1 MKAFI
6 CVTNRGISQGVTC
19 QCTSCR
25 KQTSSL
31 FRASHR
37 LLDVSAFRFLRQP
50 HHLKWYRSVCDHQER
65 GFYSNCGSLICVRP
79 SRKPKPE
86 EYDPLAAY
94 LGMPQAHEKP
104 KLEGGKL
111 EPLKVD
117 GIIVSLEHDGGHES
131 DSGSSSGWTVR
142 GDSESEHSDE
152 HVDYIEFTIGTVD
165 PLFLHGHG
173 RVFVRVAKDM
183 VDGDFFYTG
192 IRDGGAANPGPVP
205 EEGYGMALAGG
216 EGGNHCFYLNAIAG
230 VTDNIPAAGF
240 GRGRQWRRY
249 PQ

>member
-1 MKAFI
+1 MRPPI

-19 QCTSCR
+19 QCSSCR

-31 FRASHR
+31 FRTSHR
-37 LLDVSAFRFLRQP
+37 LLDVSAFRFLRKPQ
-50 HHLKWYRSVCDHQER
+50 HLKWYRGVCDRQER

-79 SRKPKPE
+79 NLVRPSP
-86 EYDPLAAY
+86 EYDPIAAY
-94 LGMPQAHEKP
+94 FGMPQAHEKP
-104 KLEGGKL
+104 KMEGGKVL

-117 GIIVSLEHDGGHES
+117 GIVVSLEHDGGYES
-131 DSGSSSGWTVR
+131 DSGPSS
-142 GDSESEHSDE
+142 GDSESEDSGE
-152 HVDYIEFTIGTVD
+152 RADYIEFTIGTVD

-173 RVFVRVAKDM
+173 RMFVRAVR
-183 VDGDFFYTG
+183 GDFFYTA

-240 GRGRQWRRY
+240 GRGRQWRTY
-249 PQ
+249 PQCPR